1 MGSPF
6 ESISQYL
13 TNRFV
18 GTHIWTCRHPR
29 NYVYRSADKPCIHK
43 YVFHNYL
50 LPPAELPK
58 WKASHH
64 ATLLL
69 TTFFPVSPSLPPN
82 RSFAC
87 PHVFTVQ
94 RTYIIH
100 HYMSLLCKINIFTS

>member
-50 LPPAELPK
+50 LPPGRVAKMESQPPCDFIVNYFLP
-58 WKASHH
+58 S
-64 ATLLL
+64 L
-69 TTFFPVSPSLPPN
+69 SLPPD

-87 PHVFTVQ
+87 PHVFTMQ